1 MISRRR
7 KRADDHEPQP
17 RFEGK
22 DYFVS
27 YGGLDFKVVKGPP
40 PTLDVTCTVCSAKQL
55 GLSGEKL
62 KAFYAEHH
70 RLHMPQPAPELDAAA
85 GDIEQLVARVRAL
98 PADEREV
105 LALVVEGLERG
116 LQVYGELHLDRDT
129 RDFEQ
134 EALEELRDA
143 AIYGAAGVAR
153 RRRQARAGARR

>member
-1 MISRRR
+1 MIRSRR
-7 KRADDHEPQP
+7 KRADQHEPMH
-17 RFEGK
+17 RTEGK
-22 DYFVS
+22 DHLVS
-27 YGGLDFKVVKGPP
+27 YGGLNFKVVKGPP
-40 PTLDVTCTVCSAKQL
+40 PTLDVTCTVCSAKQM

-70 RLHMPQPAPELDAAA
+70 RLHMPQPAPEPDA

-98 PADEREV
+98 PPDEREV

-116 LQVYGELHLDRDT
+116 LQVYGELHLDRDK